1 MSKQELAKAYE
12 PRDVEARWNRAWEE
26 RGYYRADPAS
36 DRGRFAM
43 VIPPPNVTGS
53 LHIGHAFAFTLQD
66 VIVRWKRMCGFDVL
80 WLPGLDHAG
89 IATQTVVER
98 QLAKEGLKK
107 EDLGRE
113 AFEARIW
120 KWKEESGG
128 TITRQLRLMGF
139 SLDWTRE
146 RFTLDAMLSKAVR
159 EVFVSLYEQGL
170 IYRGQYIVNWCPRCV
185 TALSDLEVETLP
197 QNGHLWHI
205 RYRAEGGGEG
215 IVVATTRPET
225 LLGDTAVAVHPDDE
239 RFRKLIGKKLVLP
252 VLGRLIPVVAD
263 PFVDREFG
271 TGAVK
276 VTPAHDPNDFLA
288 GQRLGLASINI
299 LDERG
304 ILNENAGPYAG
315 QERFAARKGIVAQLD
330 EEGLLIKTQ
339 PYQVPLGHCQR
350 CHTVVEPRLSWQWF
364 VKTKPLAEPAI
375 AAVEDG
381 RIVFNP
387 ESWSKTYFEWMRN
400 IRDWCISRQLWWGH
414 RIPAWTCGACKEIVV
429 ARQDPKTCAK
439 CGAADLKQ
447 ETDVLDT
454 WFSSALFPFST
465 MGWPDKT
472 ADLARYYPN
481 DVMMT
486 GFDIIFFWVARMVM
500 MGMHFMG
507 EVPFKQIFINGL
519 VRDEKGEKMSKIKG
533 NSVDPLELIEEHG
546 TDALRFTLAALAA
559 PGTDPSLSMA
569 RLQGYQAFA
578 NKLWNA
584 SRFVLM
590 NLEAGEVAKSYDI
603 ATLPLPS
610 RWILGELRGVVGS
623 VKPQLEEFRFD
634 LVANALYHFI
644 WDQFCDWYLEI
655 SKTYLAD
662 PERAPETRAVL
673 LNVLETSLRLLH
685 PIMPFITEEIW
696 QRLPHAGESIMVA
709 PYPVADDIPAAP
721 AASEIVMNELFAL
734 VTALVTGI
742 RTWRA
747 ESGLDPKRKVD
758 ATIAA
763 GNLSDHVRE
772 NAEWIR
778 SLARINRLEI
788 VRESPADTTGT
799 IKLHIEA
806 WEVHISTAGL
816 FDVAAEKTRL
826 TKERL
831 KIDQEIEG
839 LKRKLDNPNFV
850 ERAKPEVV
858 AESRER
864 VAALSTRREKIEA
877 TLADLMGGA

>member
-1 MSKQELAKAYE
+1 
-12 PRDVEARWNRAWEE
+12 
-26 RGYYRADPAS
+26 
-36 DRGRFAM
+36 
-43 VIPPPNVTGS
+43 
-53 LHIGHAFAFTLQD
+53 
-66 VIVRWKRMCGFDVL
+66 
-80 WLPGLDHAG
+80 
-89 IATQTVVER
+89 
-98 QLAKEGLKK
+98 
-107 EDLGRE
+107 
-113 AFEARIW
+113 
-120 KWKEESGG
+120 
-128 TITRQLRLMGF
+128 
-139 SLDWTRE
+139 
-146 RFTLDAMLSKAVR
+146 
-159 EVFVSLYEQGL
+159 
-170 IYRGQYIVNWCPRCV
+170 
-185 TALSDLEVETLP
+185 
-197 QNGHLWHI
+197 
-205 RYRAEGGGEG
+205 
-215 IVVATTRPET
+215 
-225 LLGDTAVAVHPDDE
+225 
-239 RFRKLIGKKLVLP
+239 
-252 VLGRLIPVVAD
+252 
-263 PFVDREFG
+263 
-271 TGAVK
+271 
-276 VTPAHDPNDFLA
+276 
-288 GQRLGLASINI
+288 
-299 LDERG
+299 
-304 ILNENAGPYAG
+304 
-315 QERFAARKGIVAQLD
+315 
-330 EEGLLIKTQ
+330 
-339 PYQVPLGHCQR
+339 
-350 CHTVVEPRLSWQWF
+350 
-364 VKTKPLAEPAI
+364 
-375 AAVEDG
+375 
-381 RIVFNP
+381 
-387 ESWSKTYFEWMRN
+387 
-400 IRDWCISRQLWWGH
+400 
-414 RIPAWTCGACKEIVV
+414 
-429 ARQDPKTCAK
+429 
-439 CGAADLKQ
+439 
-447 ETDVLDT
+447 
-454 WFSSALFPFST
+454 
-465 MGWPDKT
+465 
-472 ADLARYYPN
+472 
-481 DVMMT
+481 
-486 GFDIIFFWVARMVM
+486 
-500 MGMHFMG
+500 
-507 EVPFKQIFINGL
+507 
-519 VRDEKGEKMSKIKG
+519 
-533 NSVDPLELIEEHG
+533 
-546 TDALRFTLAALAA
+546 
-559 PGTDPSLSMA
+559 
-569 RLQGYQAFA
+569 
-578 NKLWNA
+578 
-584 SRFVLM
+584 M

-644 WDQFCDWYLEI
+644 CDQFCDWYLEI

-778 SLARINRLEI
+778 SLARINRLDI

-816 FDVAAEKTRL
+816 FDVTAEKTRL

-877 TLADLMGGA
+877 TLADLMG